1 MNVQEPYK
9 LSDIDFNNIVFK
21 KIKLIKNK
29 KIIFL
34 KYKNPKLTNFVIQ
47 LSKINNNN
55 VNNSNEIEFIVDN
68 ESYINFFE
76 NIDNYIIDQA
86 QLNQSWFDHLE
97 NKSSLIYQRILQ
109 DNNSIKLRLYNNE
122 ELTTKLLI
130 NDESAANFDDV
141 ISNES
146 TSKIILEIYAI
157 WIKNDSFGLLL
168 RPLNISMKFKEKPVY
183 NYKFLDDSENNSE
196 LSEMSEL
203 DFQTEQKVNNNKN
216 SNSDTSDSE
225 TTNSNSLN
233 LQEKNDNELF
243 IKTDGLFNNNSSVSS
258 SDYFENDLNKLILG

>member
-9 LSDIDFNNIVFK
+9 LSDIDLNNIVFK
-21 KIKLIKNK
+21 KIKLIKSK

-55 VNNSNEIEFIVDN
+55 VNNSNEIEFIIDN

-97 NKSSLIYQRILQ
+97 NQSSLSYQRILQ

-122 ELTTKLLI
+122 ELTTQLLI
-130 NDESAANFDDV
+130 NDESATNFDDV

-146 TSKIILEIYAI
+146 SSKVILEIYAI
-157 WIKNDSFGLLL
+157 WIKNSSFGLLL
-168 RPLNISMKFKEKPVY
+168 RPINISMKFKEKPVY

-203 DFQTEQKVNNNKN
+203 DFQTEQNK
-216 SNSDTSDSE
+216 TSKKTSSSSE
-225 TTNSNSLN
+225 TTIDKSENN
-233 LQEKNDNELF
+233 NELF
-243 IKTDGLFNNNSSVSS
+243 IKTDGLFNNNSSASS
-258 SDYFENDLNKLILG
+258 SDSFENDLNKLILG